1 MQRMSVRCISERWIA
16 PRRSSRSRAMKK
28 STRNRLIV
36 RKIVQEYHLPL
47 KLILELTGLR
57 LVDIAG

>member
-1 MQRMSVRCISERWIA
+1 
-16 PRRSSRSRAMKK
+16 MKK